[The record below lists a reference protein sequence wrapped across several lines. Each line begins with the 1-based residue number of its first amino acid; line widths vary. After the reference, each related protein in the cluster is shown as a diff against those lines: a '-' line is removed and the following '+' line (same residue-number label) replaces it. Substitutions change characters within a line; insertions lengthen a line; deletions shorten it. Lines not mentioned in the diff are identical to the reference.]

1 MSAQFGDRA
10 PHDRPLN
17 DRVSAVDEDNEKTD
31 RSTTRNKAAAVK
43 DKAKAVFT
51 DKPVNDRNDMP
62 AVDDKAVINDEPA
75 GDGAVT
81 DRSAKAGTATDPAMG
96 ATAHNARTDETDD
109 RATARDAR
117 TDNKATARD
126 ARTDD
131 KATARDARTD
141 DKATGRAPGADDAR
155 KPLFGQRETEEFHA
169 RWRELAATFV
179 DEPKAAVREAESL
192 VGKLMDELKDHLD
205 EQKRSLS
212 GDRTDTEELR
222 IALRRYR
229 SLADQILAV

>member
-31 RSTTRNKAAAVK
+31 RPTTRNKASAVK

-51 DKPVNDRNDMP
+51 DKPVNDRNNTP

-75 GDGAVT
+75 DDRAVT

-96 ATAHNARTDETDD
+96 ATAHNARTDETDN
-109 RATARDAR
+109 RATGRDAR
-117 TDNKATARD
+117 A
-126 ARTDD
+126 
-131 KATARDARTD
+131 D
-141 DKATGRAPGADDAR
+141 DKATGRAPSADDAR
-155 KPLFGQRETEEFHA
+155 KPLFGQRETEEFHT

>member
-17 DRVSAVDEDNEKTD
+17 DRVSAVDEDNDKTD

-62 AVDDKAVINDEPA
+62 AVDDKSVINDEPTDDRA
-75 GDGAVT
+75 GT
-81 DRSAKAGTATDPAMG
+81 DRSPKAGTATDPAMG
-96 ATAHNARTDETDD
+96 ATAHDARADDTDSS
-109 RATARDAR
+109 ATGRDAR
-117 TDNKATARD
+117 A
-126 ARTDD
+126 DD
-131 KATARDARTD
+131 KT
-141 DKATGRAPGADDAR
+141 TGRAPGADDAR
-155 KPLFGQRETEEFHA
+155 KPLFGQREAEEFHT